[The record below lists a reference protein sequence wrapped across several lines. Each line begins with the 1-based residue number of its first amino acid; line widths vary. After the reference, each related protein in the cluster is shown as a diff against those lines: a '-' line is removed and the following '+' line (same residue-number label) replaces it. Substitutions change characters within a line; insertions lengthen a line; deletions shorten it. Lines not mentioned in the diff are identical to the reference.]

1 LIKYTI
7 CVLLIIYVNVCLGQ
21 TDTIQFRPT
30 MRFPMNFNS
39 KLFLMQDLN
48 DFLNLYTK
56 GGSVAQPDLMTMPL
70 TDELNDIKRSET
82 LQNPTFFKAYLE
94 NVILLGD
101 TSYFLQLSFLGVKDG
116 TPILRA
122 SFNLI
127 AKQNIDHFIFSSP
140 LQKNIQNWKR
150 ENIENITYIFP
161 DSIDKT
167 KASAFASLDSFYNAK
182 INVPG
187 QQTVFIKADN
197 FPDALHLIGVN
208 YKSDYAGYAYNSLSD
223 YSKNKRIVIS
233 GRMGKFPNYDPHD
246 TWHEKLRT
254 VMSDSVINR
263 PVDEGCA
270 YLFGG
275 SWGFSWFQ
283 VLDSF
288 KLYVN
293 QHPDADWLTLY
304 KDGDK
309 FNTGIYQNGIA
320 NILNALLVQKIQQE
334 KGFPAVMTLLSCGR
348 REKGDANYFK
358 ALGKITGI
366 TENNFN
372 KEIDKLLKPNRHV
385 SKQTH

>member
-1 LIKYTI
+1 MIKYTS
-7 CVLLIIYVNVCLGQ
+7 CVLLFVYVNVCLGQ
-21 TDTIQFRPT
+21 ADTIQYGT
-30 MRFPMNFNS
+30 AMRFPMNLAS
-39 KLFLMQDLN
+39 KIFLMQDLN
-48 DFLNLYTK
+48 DFVNLYTK
-56 GGSVAQPDLMTMPL
+56 GGSVTQPDLMTIPL
-70 TDELNDIKRSET
+70 TDEFNDIRHSET
-82 LQNPTFFKAYLE
+82 LQIKNFFKAYLE
-94 NVILLGD
+94 NIVLLSD
-101 TSYFLQLSFLGVKDG
+101 TSYYLQLSFLGVKDG
-116 TPILRA
+116 APVLRA

-127 AKQNIDHFIFSSP
+127 AKQHTDHFIFSSP

-150 ENIENITYIFP
+150 ESIEHITFIFP

-167 KASAFASLDSFYNAK
+167 KAFAFARLDSFYNIK
-182 INVPG
+182 INVPD
-187 QQTVFIKADN
+187 QQTVFIKAEN
-197 FPDALHLIGVN
+197 FPDALHLIGVD

-223 YSKNKRIVIS
+223 YSKKKRVVIS

-293 QHPDADWLTLY
+293 QHPGADWLTLY
-304 KDGDK
+304 KNGDK
-309 FNTGIYQNGIA
+309 FNMGIYQNGIA
-320 NILNALLVQKIQQE
+320 NILNALLIQKIQQE
-334 KGFPAVMTLLSCGR
+334 KGFPAIMTLLSCGR

-358 ALGKITGI
+358 ALAKITGI

-372 KEIDKLLKPNRHV
+372 KEIDKLLK
-385 SKQTH
+385 

>member
-7 CVLLIIYVNVCLGQ
+7 CVLLFIYANVCLGQ
-21 TDTIQFRPT
+21 TDTIQYGPAT
-30 MRFPMNFNS
+30 RFPMNAAS
-39 KLFLMQDLN
+39 KSFLLRDLN
-48 DFLNLYTK
+48 DFLNLYTN
-56 GGSVAQPDLMTMPL
+56 GGSVTQPDLMTMPL
-70 TDELNDIKRSET
+70 TDELNDIKHSET
-82 LQNPTFFKAYLE
+82 FQNPNFFKAYLE

-116 TPILRA
+116 APMLRA

-127 AKQNIDHFIFSSP
+127 AKQRIDHFIFSSP
-140 LQKNIQNWKR
+140 LQKNTQNWKR
-150 ENIENITYIFP
+150 ENIEYITYIFP
-161 DSIDKT
+161 DSIDRT
-167 KASAFASLDSFYNAK
+167 KAIAFARLDSFYNTK
-182 INVPG
+182 INAPV

-223 YSKNKRIVIS
+223 YSKNKRVVIS

-254 VMSDSVINR
+254 VMNDSVINR

-275 SWGFSWFQ
+275 SWGFSWLQ

-293 QHPDADWLTLY
+293 QHPRADWLVLY
-304 KDGDK
+304 KNGDK
-309 FNTGIYQNGIA
+309 FNMGIYQNGIA
-320 NILNALLVQKIQQE
+320 NILNALLIQKIQQE
-334 KGFPAVMTLLSCGR
+334 KGFPAVMNLLSCGR
-348 REKGDANYFK
+348 RVKGDENYFK
-358 ALGKITGI
+358 ALAEISGI

-372 KEIDKLLKPNRHV
+372 KEIDKLLK
-385 SKQTH
+385 

>member
-1 LIKYTI
+1 MKYAI
-7 CVLLIIYVNVCLGQ
+7 CVLLLLYANVCPGQ
-21 TDTIQFRPT
+21 VDTIQYALT
-30 MRFPMNFNS
+30 LRFPMNIAS
-39 KLFLMQDLN
+39 KSFFMRDLN

-56 GGSVAQPDLMTMPL
+56 GGSAIQPDLMTMPL
-70 TDELNDIKRSET
+70 TDELNDIMRSET
-82 LQNPTFFKAYLE
+82 FQNPTFYKAYLQ

-101 TSYFLQLSFLGVKDG
+101 TSYFLQLSFIGVKDG
-116 TPILRA
+116 TPMLRA

-127 AKQNIDHFIFSSP
+127 AKQRVDHFTFSSP
-140 LQKNIQNWKR
+140 LQKNTQNWKR
-150 ENIENITYIFP
+150 ENIEYITYIFP

-167 KASAFASLDSFYNAK
+167 KAAAFARLDSFYNTK

-223 YSKNKRIVIS
+223 YLKDKRIVIS

-254 VMSDSVINR
+254 VMNDSVINR

-275 SWGFSWFQ
+275 SWGFSWPQ

-293 QHPDADWLTLY
+293 QHPDADWLVLY
-304 KDGDK
+304 KNGDK
-309 FNTGIYQNGIA
+309 FNMGIYENGIA
-320 NILNALLVQKIQQE
+320 NVLNALLVQKIQQE

-348 REKGDANYFK
+348 RKKGDENYFK
-358 ALGKITGI
+358 ALTKITGI
-366 TENNFN
+366 TENDFN
-372 KEIDKLLKPNRHV
+372 KEIDKLLK
-385 SKQTH
+385 